1 MSNFVNDLD
10 DIYRQKKRERIDANI
25 DNNFYIYVPVFI
37 KTEVFSNENY
47 LIRKDKNIKFLYIK
61 DGCRV
66 YFSDADIINMLL
78 KVENRESIGKLV
90 SYFNKMYQQ
99 KVEGLETYSIIFG
112 DERYSVKGCFEIKN
126 TQILLNRQDIDI
138 TFNDLLVLIN
148 LILAKDYYAFNSN
161 RYSEHKNN
169 NFLKTTCVKYISLLQ
184 YYYFEDEKAK
194 LYLEN
199 NGYKTNE
206 DIDYNY
212 RRFRQKIKRN
222 KIFQNFK
229 EFEKYNNL
237 C

>member
-1 MSNFVNDLD
+1 
-10 DIYRQKKRERIDANI
+10 
-25 DNNFYIYVPVFI
+25 
-37 KTEVFSNENY
+37 
-47 LIRKDKNIKFLYIK
+47 
-61 DGCRV
+61 
-66 YFSDADIINMLL
+66 MLL